1 MWSFMWHS
9 VFQGGRKI
17 NIYPPKMT
25 KKQAGDKKD
34 LGVTKKGMKEQTLE
48 PPPLPPLDMSRMTS
62 SPFLELES
70 ISSVNAK

>member
-25 KKQAGDKKD
+25 KKQAGDKED

-48 PPPLPPLDMSRMTS
+48 PPPPPLVHVPHD
-62 SPFLELES
+62 ELA
-70 ISSVNAK
+70 VPRA